1 MDAIV
6 AIAVSAVADFLLSRS
21 RNPQPVLCAM
31 PNYPPL
37 VEAISRRHPV
47 QLVPLS
53 CGAGATS
60 VRPLIDAIRSD
71 TPAVVLQTVT
81 NPTGTFVAESD
92 IAELIAAAGPE
103 TMFIL
108 DECHEC
114 VGPERLRGACR
125 ADPRVIRINSLSK
138 SYSVPGLK
146 IGWILAS
153 TAFIAEFYEYAS
165 TSYGGPPSFFY
176 TLVEVA
182 ARLER
187 TLLLDID
194 CAFRDLLDVE
204 GVAVFP
210 GILTYCLGGDWVRI
224 TTARDP
230 IMLAESLRRLASFL
244 QT

>member
-1 MDAIV
+1 M
-6 AIAVSAVADFLLSRS
+6 
-21 RNPQPVLCAM
+21 
-31 PNYPPL
+31 
-37 VEAISRRHPV
+37 
-47 QLVPLS
+47 
-53 CGAGATS
+53 
-60 VRPLIDAIRSD
+60 RPLIDAIRSD